1 MSGVEALVLQAK
13 LLWDGDTAEK
23 GMNNAGKTAE
33 SMESKIGSAMKKIGG
48 YIAAAFTI
56 DAIKNFVNSTIEA
69 GAEVAAETAAFEQ
82 IMGDYSDTAQTKM
95 EEVANATGM
104 VSSRLTPYMTSM
116 TAKFKG
122 LGYDIEDATGMATR
136 GLTLAADAGAF
147 WDMSLDE
154 SMGHLNSF
162 INGSYEG
169 GEAIGLFANDTQM
182 AAYAVKQGIIKNTKA
197 WANLDEATKQATRL
211 EYAENM
217 MELSGA
223 TGQAAKE
230 SDAYANV
237 QANLAEKWRQFK
249 AQIGEPIIDNI
260 VIPSMKR
267 ASAMVDTLSSVF
279 SDLTEFWADTFKPA
293 LQTVSDAFGRVKEA
307 LKKVLPEVNASID
320 GWELFR
326 TLIAGPFEVACE
338 LLADALDAIAALIPP
353 IAEAVTNFATGAL
366 QTIMDKF
373 QDWRQYSD
381 EVATALGIAAAAF
394 AGFKVGSTIQ
404 SIVKGF
410 QSAKLA
416 VSLFTAQQGKAK
428 IATALSTGALKAHE
442 IIVGLLTGKITFAQ
456 IATALWTKAQTIL
469 NGVLTANP
477 IGLIIMAVAALVAAF
492 VIAYK
497 KSDTF
502 RNFVNNLWATLK
514 EKLQPVLQAVG
525 DFIQNKVVPA
535 FQRMGEFIK
544 TTVVPAIQELGT
556 WLKDHILSAIQA
568 VGDWISTQ
576 LIPTLQEW
584 WNYIKTQI
592 VPALQE
598 LGAAIQERVQPILNW
613 LSDFI
618 TTTVIP
624 IFQRLKDNASQ
635 IWQSMAPALEAAK
648 TAWNTIWTNIKT
660 VAQTVWSNI
669 KTIVQTGLQV
679 IKGII
684 QTVTAVIRGD
694 WSGAWTTI
702 KNTASTLWTGIKT
715 VVSNSIQAAK
725 TVISNTLSGIKSVW
739 SNIWTAI
746 KNTASTIWN
755 AIKDLVTERIQKTQE
770 QIKTNVEKIKN
781 WMNFAGLKAKAEK
794 VFKDTKDAIVKK
806 VEDARDKI
814 KDIIEKIKG
823 FFTGAKFEWPDIP
836 TPHFSISPKGWK
848 IGDLLEGSIPKLSIS
863 WYARAMDE
871 AAVLDGATIFGA
883 AGGQLLG
890 GGEAGREVVSGEA
903 HLIGLINQAVA
914 QNNAAMLEVLHN
926 ILDAIRMLDAGMY
939 DQIVE
944 ALVDGVKMKWD
955 NREFG
960 RLVKAHA

>member
-13 LLWDGDTAEK
+13 LLWDGDAAEK
-23 GMNNAGKTAE
+23 GMSNASKAAE
-33 SMESKIGSAMKKIGG
+33 NMESRIGSAMKKIGG

-56 DAIKNFVNSTIEA
+56 DAIKNFVNATIEA

-82 IMGDYSDTAQTKM
+82 IMGDYSDTAQSKM
-95 EEVANATGM
+95 EEVAKATGM

-154 SMGHLNSF
+154 SMSHLNSF

-182 AAYAVKQGIIKNTKA
+182 AAYAVKQGLIAETKE
-197 WANLDEATKQATRL
+197 WAKLDEATKQATRL

-217 MELSGA
+217 MKMSGA
-223 TGQAAKE
+223 TGQASKE
-230 SDAYANV
+230 SGAYANV
-237 QANLAEKWRQFK
+237 QANLTEKWRQFK

-279 SDLTEFWADTFKPA
+279 SDLTEFWADTFEPA
-293 LQTVSDAFGRVKEA
+293 LRTVSDAFDGVVKA
-307 LKKVLPEVNASID
+307 LKKMLPEVDSSVT
-320 GWELFR
+320 GWDIFR
-326 TLIAGPFEVACE
+326 ELIAGPIETA
-338 LLADALDAIAALIPP
+338 LYLIADALDFAAEHIDTITKAI
-353 IAEAVTNFATGAL
+353 
-366 QTIMDKF
+366 
-373 QDWRQYSD
+373 
-381 EVATALGIAAAAF
+381 GIAATAF
-394 AGFKVGSTIQ
+394 AGFKVGSAIQ
-404 SIVKGF
+404 GIVTGF
-410 QSAKLA
+410 QKAKLA
-416 VSLFTAQQGKAK
+416 VGLFTTAQSGSA
-428 IATALSTGALKAHE
+428 IATGISTGALKLHE
-442 IIVGLLTGKITFAQ
+442 IAVGLMTGKITLAQ
-456 IATALWTKAQTIL
+456 VATGLWTKAQTIL

-477 IGLIIMAVAALVAAF
+477 IGLIVMAVAALVAAF

-544 TTVVPAIQELGT
+544 NTVVPAIQELGS

-598 LGAAIQERVQPILNW
+598 LSAAIQERVQPILNW

-624 IFQRLKDNASQ
+624 IFQRLKENASQ
-635 IWQSMAPALEAAK
+635 IWQAMAPALEAMK
-648 TAWNTIWTNIKT
+648 TAWSTIWTNIKT
-660 VAQTVWSNI
+660 VAQTVWTNI

-684 QTVTAVIRGD
+684 QTATALIRGD
-694 WSGAWTTI
+694 WSGAWTII
-702 KNTASTLWTGIKT
+702 KNTASTLWSGIKT
-715 VVSNSIQAAK
+715 VISNSIQAAR
-725 TVISNTLSGIKSVW
+725 TVISNTLSGIRSVW

-755 AIKDLVTERIQKTQE
+755 AIKDLVIERIEKTQA
-770 QIKTNVEKIKN
+770 QIKENVEKIKN
-781 WMNFAGLKAKAEK
+781 WMNFDGLKAKAEQ
-794 VFKDTKDAIVKK
+794 VFKDTKDAIVGKI
-806 VEDARDKI
+806 EDARDKI
-814 KDIIEKIKG
+814 KEIIDKIKG

-836 TPHFSISPKGWK
+836 TPHFSITPKGWK
-848 IGDLLEGSIPKLSIS
+848 IGDLLEGSIPKLGIS

-883 AGGQLLG
+883 AGGHLLG
-890 GGEAGREVVSGEA
+890 GGETGREVVSGEA

-914 QNNAAMLEVLHN
+914 QNNAAMLEVLRK
-926 ILDAIRMLDAGMY
+926 ILEAIQMLDAGLY